1 MSLEMGTP
9 HFGLGQYLQQC
20 FKNNLLKISSACLFL
35 FITYRIWSIAFS
47 LPSGLTLSINKSTL
61 FNKQRLKGWKWS
73 RQSRQNLKSQK
84 VH

>member
-1 MSLEMGTP
+1 MSFEIGTP
-9 HFGLGQYLQQC
+9 HFGFGQYLQQC
-20 FKNNLLKISSACLFL
+20 FKNNLLNISSACLFL
-35 FITYRIWSIAFS
+35 LITYRICSIAFS